1 MILASHISHNYSAF
15 HTVMDRDPGAFP
27 MDAKDAC
34 LSSESMDPSLWLGS
48 VKELTR

>member
-15 HTVMDRDPGAFP
+15 HIVMERDPGTLP
-27 MDAKDAC
+27 KDPKDAC
-34 LSSESMDPSLWLGS
+34 LSSESMDSILWLGS